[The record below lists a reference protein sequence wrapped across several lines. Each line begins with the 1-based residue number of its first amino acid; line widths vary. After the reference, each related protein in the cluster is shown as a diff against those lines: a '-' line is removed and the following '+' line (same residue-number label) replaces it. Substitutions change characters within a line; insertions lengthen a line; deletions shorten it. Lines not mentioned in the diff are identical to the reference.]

1 VDAAYRRLLGASLAR
16 LEATAASDPKYSERL
31 RLENTSYLAAAL
43 GPLAGRDAVL
53 REAAQVGVC
62 VGGGSGGGGGRCCG
76 AVGWGDVRGREDA
89 LADPAWPG
97 VWMALQ
103 PALHACLE

>member
-1 VDAAYRRLLGASLAR
+1 VDAAYRRLLGASLSR
-16 LEATAASDPKYSERL
+16 LEAQAGSDPKYSERL

-62 VGGGSGGGGGRCCG
+62 F
-76 AVGWGDVRGREDA
+76 E
-89 LADPAWPG
+89 LF
-97 VWMALQ
+97 
-103 PALHACLE
+103 